1 MTNERNFKVGEFVYF
16 PITDE
21 QGVFRLMQTRV
32 VAVEQ
37 ERMSIYSFAYY
48 VYVKDA
54 LYRVHYDDLF
64 LTPFEFCKAVN
75 SRVVRL

>member
-1 MTNERNFKVGEFVYF
+1 MKEGRQFKIGELVYF
-16 PITDE
+16 PVTDE

-37 ERMSIYSFAYY
+37 ERMSIYQLAYY

-54 LYRVHYDDLF
+54 LYRVHCDDLF
-64 LTPFEFCKAVN
+64 ASPAEFCKAVN
-75 SRVVRL
+75 SRVVSL